1 MMNKNKIAAFWQA
14 YLDSL
19 PGGVERP
26 TSYETWFFSD
36 NQKDADEIGAL
47 AAAGIKTAT
56 SSLLWEYEAENEPL
70 PQAGDLSIVTD
81 WDGEPLCI
89 IETTEVRQVAFDE
102 VDETFAHDEGE
113 GDRSL
118 EYWRT
123 VHTNAFSRTCATI
136 GRELDIKMPL
146 ICERFTVV
154 YPE

>member
-1 MMNKNKIAAFWQA
+1 MKNKDKIEAFWQA

-19 PGGVERP
+19 PGRIERP

-36 NQKDADEIGAL
+36 NREDADEIGAL

-118 EYWRT
+118 EYWRM